1 MDLHVWRHDISFL
14 ADEHNTIII
23 IIIVTVVIVVLASTV
38 AFPVRTDNIYLP
50 VTRIAAR
57 AVVSFP
63 PYSPGEIDDTR

>member
-23 IIIVTVVIVVLASTV
+23 IVTVVIVVVASTV
-38 AFPVRTDNIYLP
+38 AFQVRTDNIYRP

-63 PYSPGEIDDTR
+63 PHLPGGIDDMR